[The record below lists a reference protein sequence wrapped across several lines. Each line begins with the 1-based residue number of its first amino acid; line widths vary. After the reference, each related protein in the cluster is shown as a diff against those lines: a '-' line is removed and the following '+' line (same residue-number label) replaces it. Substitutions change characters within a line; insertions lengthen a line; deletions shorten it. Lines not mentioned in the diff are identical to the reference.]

1 MSYKN
6 ILMAVEPN
14 FNVNHVG
21 VKRVIRYY
29 WEKLIA
35 AGHSVTLA
43 APMSGRL
50 VTCSLLDATQ
60 AVLVGDRKQATEAPT
75 WKSGDKRLELL
86 PENTKG
92 RSRQLIN
99 IKWNGDLVKT
109 EEFDAS
115 VLTNPWLCVHNG
127 VPLEDQLFS
136 VGIAYDMVPN
146 LLALGILRT
155 PQFIDVYKFAYEHNA
170 GYKFYIKNAQR
181 IACISEST
189 KRDFLSLYGG
199 NLADRL
205 DVCLPFNDFG
215 NGLVRKEEE
224 AKDVLL
230 INVLDQRKNFSTV
243 SKTLQ
248 AAASKTPLNVVIVG
262 RERLVLQDVIKFLEE
277 ISSVCSNVEWYRS
290 PSDDQLE
297 ELMKRAKVLLFPSI
311 YEGLG
316 LPILEAQAK
325 GIPVI
330 SSNNSSCSEINLNPD
345 LTADPYDYKTFASKL
360 VDVMVKGVPVL
371 EGADLRSEQARFL
384 REKNQLTIT
393 FA

>member
-1 MSYKN
+1 MSHKN

-14 FNVNHVG
+14 FNAHVG

-35 AGHSVTLA
+35 AGHRVTLA
-43 APMSGRL
+43 APVSGRL
-50 VTCSLLDATQ
+50 VSCSSVDAAQ
-60 AVLVGDRKQATEAPT
+60 AVLTDDSKQAPEAPT
-75 WKSGDKRLELL
+75 WKSGDKRLEVM
-86 PENTKG
+86 PESPKG
-92 RSRQLIN
+92 QRKRL
-99 IKWNGDLVKT
+99 IKWTGDFVRA
-109 EEFDAS
+109 EDFDAS
-115 VLTNPWLCVHNG
+115 VLTNPWLCVHDG
-127 VPLEDQLFS
+127 VPLKDQSFS
-136 VGIAYDMVPN
+136 VGIVYDMVPN
-146 LLALGILRT
+146 LIALGVLRM
-155 PQFIDVYKFAYEHNA
+155 PQFMNVYKFAYEHGA
-170 GYKFYIKNAQR
+170 GYEFYIKNAQK
-181 IACISEST
+181 ITCISEST
-189 KRDFLSLYGG
+189 KRDFLSVYGS
-199 NLADRL
+199 NLDHKL
-205 DVCLPFNDFG
+205 DVCLPFSDFG
-215 NGLVRKEEE
+215 NGIVRKAEE

-230 INVLDQRKNFSTV
+230 INVLDHRKNFFTV
-243 SKTLQ
+243 AKTLKE
-248 AAASKTPLNVVIVG
+248 AASKTPLNVVIAG
-262 RERLVLQDVIKFLEE
+262 RERMAFQDVIKFLEE

-290 PSDDQLE
+290 PSDPQLE
-297 ELMKRAKVLLFPSI
+297 ELMKRAKVLFFPSI